1 MKTYAILNG
10 PNLNWLGKREP
21 HIYGSQTLADLE
33 TILRAEAAKLG
44 VAIECFQSN
53 HEGELVDKIYALAQ
67 SGASGIILNAGAL
80 THTSIALRDAISGVG
95 LPTIEVHI
103 SNVYKREDFRHHSYT
118 APVARGVIAGLG
130 LEGYL
135 AALRFLVSNP

>member
-21 HIYGSQTLADLE
+21 HIYGSKTLADLE

-44 VAIECFQSN
+44 VSVECFQSN

-95 LPTIEVHI
+95 IPTIEVHI

>member
-1 MKTYAILNG
+1 MKTYVILNG

>member
-33 TILRAEAAKLG
+33 SILRAEAAKLG
-44 VAIECFQSN
+44 VAVECFQSN

-80 THTSIALRDAISGVG
+80 THTSIALRDAVAGVG
-95 LPTIEVHI
+95 IPTIEVHI

-135 AALRFLVSNP
+135 AALRFLAGNA

>member
-44 VAIECFQSN
+44 VAVECFQSN

-80 THTSIALRDAISGVG
+80 THTSIALRDAVAGVG
-95 LPTIEVHI
+95 IPTIEVHI

-135 AALRFLVSNP
+135 AALRFLAGNA

>member
-1 MKTYAILNG
+1 MKTFGILNG

-33 TILRAEAAKLG
+33 SILRAEAAKLG
-44 VAIECFQSN
+44 VAVECFQSN

-80 THTSIALRDAISGVG
+80 THTSIALRDAVAGVG
-95 LPTIEVHI
+95 IPTIEVHI

-135 AALRFLVSNP
+135 AALRFLAGNA